1 MSFLS
6 VLKKSSV
13 SSVLAALSWAVVL
26 SNAHAAGDGVLQ
38 EQIQLEDQIQAR
50 VVSIVRPFDP
60 LVQAKVTLTLKEVA
74 VPLPGTGLGQ
84 TRMIPLDV
92 SGALAQ
98 NSIEEVRVAVET
110 RQSPPPKWLEA
121 KIRDAISIP
130 GTKISFVFSAVPTE
144 AVVAYERALD
154 DQVRRNLGAPPS
166 KRDPAA
172 TAQPSEPEPIR
183 MPPAEADP
191 KLLSVLAGML
201 GALVVFGFLGLAL
214 NRANHRSLARLME
227 EKLIPAMEQAS
238 QSRPSLPMG
247 NAGGG
252 GGADRALPSPAA
264 AMDASAGGEDFQELP
279 LAGVLALLSDCYWCE
294 EDAYAHYVW
303 TRLPVE
309 RRLEVMDKSQLD
321 ANYFRH
327 FRGFTPS
334 NLGFHLDPYFLKP
347 LSLNHL
353 SQSDLGEWL
362 KKHPEAATV
371 LSPLRL
377 RSLPLKLEDRL
388 QYVVNA
394 NEGGKPNAR
403 SAKFSFPDRASEL
416 RKLGAQLD
424 VHQLTGEDELYVFKH
439 AKDVPASNR
448 ASIQTLAWLALR
460 SLNYRKDIL
469 GKVDARE
476 LAGSWSGPKEVLA
489 KLKEAIPEAKWKL
502 LESYIEST
510 VPDRNSD
517 TFRYLVAAGL
527 DGADQEEKDAKA
539 GAKDKRA
546 AA

>member
-1 MSFLS
+1 MSRFFWS
-6 VLKKSSV
+6 KKS
-13 SSVLAALSWAVVL
+13 LCFAAMAALSFLASL
-26 SNAHAAGDGVLQ
+26 SLAQAAGDGVLQ

-98 NSIEEVRVAVET
+98 NSIEEIRVAVET
-110 RQSPPPKWLEA
+110 RQSPPPKWLEG

-130 GTKISFVFSAVPTE
+130 GTKISFVFSAVPAE
-144 AVVAYERALD
+144 AVAAYERALD

-172 TAQPSEPEPIR
+172 TTQPSEPEPIR
-183 MPPAEADP
+183 MPPTEADP

-238 QSRPSLPMG
+238 QSRPALPMG

-252 GGADRALPSPAA
+252 GNDRALPSPAA
-264 AMDASAGGEDFQELP
+264 AMDSSGGEDFQELP

-309 RRLEVMDKSQLD
+309 RRLEVMEKSQLD

-327 FRGFTPS
+327 FRGFTPT

-353 SQSDLGEWL
+353 SQGDLGEWL

-403 SAKFSFPDRASEL
+403 SAKFSFPDRASEP

-424 VHQLTGEDELYVFKH
+424 VHQLTAEDELYVFKH
-439 AKDVPASNR
+439 SKDVPASTR
-448 ASIQTLAWLALR
+448 SSIQTLAWLALR

-469 GKVDARE
+469 GRVDARE
-476 LAGSWSGPKEVLA
+476 LAASWSGPKEVLA

-527 DGADQEEKDAKA
+527 DGSDQDEKESKA
-539 GAKDKRA
+539 GTKDKRA

>member
-1 MSFLS
+1 MRLFKNLKAISLLS
-6 VLKKSSV
+6 GLAVLSHFGF
-13 SSVLAALSWAVVL
+13 AAL
-26 SNAHAAGDGVLQ
+26 AHAAADGVLQ

-50 VVSIVRPFDP
+50 VVAIVRPFDP
-60 LVQAKVTLTLKEVA
+60 LVQAKVNLTLKEVA

-92 SGALAQ
+92 SGSLAQ
-98 NSIEEVRVAVET
+98 NSIEEIRVAVET

-130 GTKISFVFSAVPTE
+130 GTKVSFVFSAVPAE
-144 AVVAYERALD
+144 AVAAYERALD

-172 TAQPSEPEPIR
+172 TTTPSEPEPIR
-183 MPPAEADP
+183 VPPAEADP

-247 NAGGG
+247 NAGG
-252 GGADRALPSPAA
+252 AQDRALPSPAA
-264 AMDASAGGEDFQELP
+264 AMDSSGGEDFQELP

-309 RRLEVMDKSQLD
+309 RRLEVMEKSQLD

-327 FRGFTPS
+327 FRGFTPT

-353 SQSDLGEWL
+353 SQGDLGEWL

-403 SAKFSFPDRASEL
+403 SAKFSFPDRPSEP

-424 VHQLTGEDELYVFKH
+424 VHQLTAEDELYVFKH
-439 AKDVPASNR
+439 SKEVPASTR
-448 ASIQTLAWLALR
+448 ASIPTLAWLALR

-469 GKVDARE
+469 ARVDARE
-476 LAGSWSGPKEVLA
+476 LAASWSGPKEVLA

-510 VPDRNSD
+510 VPDRASE

-527 DGADQEEKDAKA
+527 EGVDSEEKDAKS
-539 GAKDKRA
+539 GTKDKRA